1 MSRAAKTFILLLA
14 ALPSWSVASRGIAAE
29 VGPQIVSLRLGFD
42 GQFKLGCWTPAE
54 VTIAGGDE
62 PAVGVVTVTL
72 PDTDG
77 VPTTYATAADRPV
90 GVAPG
95 GATTV
100 RLLVRSGKLSA
111 SAVVRL
117 IGPRQELA
125 KRTISADL
133 PPEEGGIASGLPATH
148 GLTLVFGRQ
157 TQLGNLFPADGDG
170 EAAAESIAW
179 VEGPETLPTD
189 WLGYEG
195 VERVVL
201 LGSEPEDY
209 RPLLASRERLRA
221 LEEWVRMG
229 GRAVVFCGPG
239 AAELLTPDGALAALA
254 PGDFSEI
261 VQLRDPQSLQT
272 YSDYSEDIGE
282 GRFSVRVPKLT
293 NLRGRVLAHAGKTET
308 DLPLVVRGPLGLG
321 EVTFVG
327 LDIDREPLAG
337 WAGRTA
343 LIQKALQ
350 IDADKEQ
357 QQEDNRTAFGFS
369 GGADLIGQL
378 RNSLDGKFV
387 GVQTVPFVA
396 VAGLVGV
403 YILLIG
409 PGDYFLVSRWLKRA
423 ELTWITFPVMVVGVS
438 ALAYFLG
445 GWFKGDRLR
454 VNQVELVDV
463 DAAGGGRVRGTVW
476 THFFSPEVDRFD
488 VTLNPVLGGQ
498 TLGEDDARVA
508 ATWLGMPG
516 YGLGGLQMA
525 ERSSLLASRGY
536 RQSGDRSALLGMP
549 VQVWSTKTLTARWQ
563 ADGAELVESGLR
575 QALDGE
581 LVEGEIVNRS
591 GLDFT
596 DCVLLYGRWAYSLAR
611 LPDGK
616 RIVVDDDRYAP
627 RSVRTQLTNASAG
640 DDTTSRTADDG
651 TVPFEW
657 QQNDVSRI
665 LKSMMFYKA
674 LNGLK
679 YTGGMLNRY
688 QSFVD
693 LSHLLTEDRAVLLAR
708 APGPGSRWN
717 DGDELLASGED
728 DNDRHWVYYRFVL
741 PVAKDNTSQEKL
753 TGSDN
758 QRGSRDF

>member
-1 MSRAAKTFILLLA
+1 MSRAAKTYILLLA
-14 ALPSWSVASRGIAAE
+14 ALAVWSAPTPAIGAE
-29 VGPQIVSLRLGFD
+29 GDPEIVSLRLGFD

-62 PAVGVVTVTL
+62 PAVGVVAVTL

-77 VPTTYATAADRPV
+77 VPTTYTTAADRPV
-90 GVAPG
+90 GVQPG
-95 GATTV
+95 GTTTV
-100 RLLVRSGKLSA
+100 RLLVRVGKLDA
-111 SAVVRL
+111 SAVVRYL
-117 IGPRQELA
+117 GPKKELA
-125 KRTISADL
+125 KRTISTDF
-133 PPEEGGIASGLPATH
+133 PPEEGGINAGLPATH
-148 GLTLVFGRQ
+148 QLTLFFGSRA
-157 TQLGNLFPADGDG
+157 QLGNVIPARDDGQADT
-170 EAAAESIAW
+170 ETIAW
-179 VEGPETLPTD
+179 VESPEQLPTE

-195 VERVVL
+195 VEKVVL
-201 LGSEPEDY
+201 LGSEPESY
-209 RPLLASRERLRA
+209 RPLLAGRERLRA

-229 GRAVVFCGPG
+229 GGAVLFCGPG
-239 AAELLTPDGALAALA
+239 AAELLAPDGALSPLA

-272 YSDYSEDIGE
+272 YSAYSEDIGD

-293 NLRGRVLAHAGKTET
+293 NLRGRVLAHAGKEET

-327 LDIDREPLAG
+327 LDVDRGPLAG

-350 IDADKEQ
+350 IEVEKEQ
-357 QQEDNRTAFGFS
+357 DQEDNPNAYGYL
-369 GGADLIGQL
+369 GGTDLIGQL
-378 RNSLDGKFV
+378 RTALDGKFV
-387 GVQTVPFVA
+387 GVQTVPFIA
-396 VAGLVGV
+396 VAGLVGA

-423 ELTWITFPVMVVGVS
+423 ELTWVTFPVMVVAVS

-445 GWFKGDRLR
+445 GWFKGDALR

-488 VTLNPVLGGQ
+488 LTLNPVLGGRPLDEGQ
-498 TLGEDDARVA
+498 AKVA
-508 ATWLGMPG
+508 AAWLGMPG
-516 YGLGGLQMA
+516 YGLGGLQMT
-525 ERSSLLASRGY
+525 EGGRRLLPSRGY
-536 RQSGDRSALLGMP
+536 RQSGDRSGLIGMP
-549 VQVWSTKTLTARWQ
+549 VQVWSTKTVTARWQ
-563 ADGAELVESGLR
+563 ADGVELIESGLR

-616 RIVVDDDRYAP
+616 RIVVDDERYAP

-657 QQNDVSRI
+657 QQTDISRI

-674 LNGLK
+674 LNGRK

-717 DGDELLASGED
+717 DGDALLASGD
-728 DNDRHWVYYRFVL
+728 DDSDRHWVYYRFVL
-741 PVAKDNTSQEKL
+741 PVETPTDE
-753 TGSDN
+753 DE
-758 QRGSRDF
+758 